1 MSQSD
6 YGANPNP
13 GSSAP
18 ARSAL
23 WPRVAYCIGFG
34 IVAYALLW
42 LVFALTILQ
51 LIVTAIAGERN
62 AQLADFGAR
71 LGHYLRDIVA
81 YLLGGSDRL
90 PFPFEPFPKL

>member
-6 YGANPNP
+6 HTANPNP
-13 GSSAP
+13 GSSTS

-23 WPRVAYCIGFG
+23 WPRVAYSIGFG
-34 IVAYALLW
+34 IVAYALIW

-51 LIVTAIAGERN
+51 LIVTGVTGERN

-71 LGHYLRDIVA
+71 LGHYLRDVVA
-81 YLLGGSDRL
+81 YMLGRGDAL
-90 PFPFEPFPKL
+90 PFPFAPFPSQ